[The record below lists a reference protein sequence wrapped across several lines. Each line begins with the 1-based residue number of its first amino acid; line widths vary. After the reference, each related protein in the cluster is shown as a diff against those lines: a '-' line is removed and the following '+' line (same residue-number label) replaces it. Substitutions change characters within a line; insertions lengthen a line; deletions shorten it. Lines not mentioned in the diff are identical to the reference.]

1 MGPAVDEFERR
12 LLGRKAEPADVI
24 ELDPDDYEVVSEV
37 TTVTEVVETLLHD
50 DNPVMTWNAGNAVIV
65 FDPANNRKVDKSKA
79 TGRIDGIVAAV
90 MAVGIS
96 SDISEA
102 SGTSIYD
109 EGVGI

>member
-1 MGPAVDEFERR
+1 
-12 LLGRKAEPADVI
+12 
-24 ELDPDDYEVVSEV
+24 
-37 TTVTEVVETLLHD
+37 VVETLLHD

-96 SDISEA
+96 SDISET
-102 SGTSIYD
+102 SGTSVYD